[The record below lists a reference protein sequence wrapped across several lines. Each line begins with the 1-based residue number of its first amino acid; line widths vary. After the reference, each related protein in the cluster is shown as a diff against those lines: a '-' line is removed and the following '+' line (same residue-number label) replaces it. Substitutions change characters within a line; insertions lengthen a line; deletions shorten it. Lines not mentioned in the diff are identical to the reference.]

1 VVLAS
6 GGYPGPH
13 ETGFPVEG
21 LDDAAATPDTFV
33 FHAGTARRG
42 SDVITAGGRV
52 LAITGLGGTFTD
64 ARRRAYE
71 AASKITFENKHL
83 RTDIALRA
91 EEAEGRV

>member
-1 VVLAS
+1 VLAS

-13 ETGFPVEG
+13 QTGYPIEG
-21 LDDAAATPDTFV
+21 LDVAGAMPDVFV

-42 SDVITAGGRV
+42 DDVITAGGRV
-52 LAITGLGGTFTD
+52 LAVTALGDNFTD

-71 AASKITFENKHL
+71 AAAKIDFEKKHL

-91 EEAEGRV
+91 EEAEGR

>member
-1 VVLAS
+1 VLAS

-13 ETGFPVEG
+13 ETGFPIEG
-21 LDDAAATPDTFV
+21 LDAAAAMPDISI

-52 LAITGLGGTFTD
+52 LAVTALGDNFSD

-71 AASKITFENKHL
+71 AAGKINFDHKHL

-91 EEAEGRV
+91 EESEGR